1 MSGPARVLVVD
12 DEHLAR
18 DGLRVLLERD
28 EQVRVVGEC
37 RDGREA
43 VEEIRRLEP
52 DVVFL
57 DVQMPERDG
66 FEVLEALDPEEIP
79 VVVFVTAY
87 DEYALRAFEVHA
99 LDYLLKPFD
108 DERFERA
115 LRRAKDELERRDSAR
130 FAERL
135 EALLAER
142 REEEGEAPNRTDG
155 PAAADPDRP
164 GAADGPAGSGEP
176 PAAEPLDRLMVRSSG
191 RIQFV
196 SVGEIDWVEAAGDYV
211 RLHVGER
218 SHLLRETMKSLEVR
232 LDADDWVRVHR
243 STLVRLDYVREIR
256 TSESGHYELVLEDG
270 TRRSL
275 SRSGRERLEEVLGR
289 SI

>member
-1 MSGPARVLVVD
+1 MSEPTTVLIVD

-18 DGLRVLLERD
+18 EGLRVLLERD
-28 EQVRVVGEC
+28 DEVRIVGEC

-43 VEEIRRLEP
+43 VEEIREREP
-52 DVVFL
+52 DLVFL
-57 DVQMPERDG
+57 DVQMPERNG
-66 FEVLEALDPEEIP
+66 FEVLETLDSDEIP

-108 DERFERA
+108 DERFQRA
-115 LRRAKDELERRDSAR
+115 LRRAKDELERRESAR

-142 REEEGEAPNRTDG
+142 RSGEPYAGREGREEDGEEVA
-155 PAAADPDRP
+155 
-164 GAADGPAGSGEP
+164 GAAD
-176 PAAEPLDRLMVRSSG
+176 RIMVRSSG

-196 SVGEIDWVEAAGDYV
+196 SVREIDWVEAAGDYV

-218 SHLLRETMKSLEVR
+218 SHLLRETMKNLEAR
-232 LDADDWVRVHR
+232 LDSDEWVRVHR
-243 STLVRLDYVREIR
+243 STLVRLGFVREVR
-256 TSESGHYELVLEDG
+256 TSDSGHYEIVLEDG

-289 SI
+289 SL

>member
-1 MSGPARVLVVD
+1 MSARTTVLVVD

-28 EQVRVVGEC
+28 DEVELVGEC
-37 RDGREA
+37 GDGEEA
-43 VEEIRRLEP
+43 VTEIRRLEP

-57 DVQMPERDG
+57 DVQMPERNG
-66 FEVLEALDPEEIP
+66 FEVLEALEPEEIP

-115 LRRAKDELERRDSAR
+115 LARAKDELERRESAR

-135 EALLAER
+135 EALLSER
-142 REEEGEAPNRTDG
+142 REGELASSVEGREETTVEP
-155 PAAADPDRP
+155 PDRI
-164 GAADGPAGSGEP
+164 
-176 PAAEPLDRLMVRSSG
+176 MVRSSG

-196 SVGEIDWVEAAGDYV
+196 SVQEIDWVEAAGDYV
-211 RLHVGER
+211 RLHVGDR
-218 SHLLRETMKSLEVR
+218 SHLLRETMKNLERR
-232 LDADDWVRVHR
+232 LGSEEWVRVHR
-243 STLVRLDYVREIR
+243 STLVRLDFVREIR
-256 TSESGHYELVLEDG
+256 TSDSGHYELVLEDG

>member
-1 MSGPARVLVVD
+1 MSAPTRVLVVD
-12 DEHLAR
+12 DEPLAR

-28 EQVRVVGEC
+28 REVRVVGEC
-37 RDGREA
+37 GDGREA
-43 VEEIRRLEP
+43 VEEIRRLRP
-52 DVVFL
+52 DLVFL
-57 DVQMPERDG
+57 DVQMPELDG
-66 FEVLEALDPEEIP
+66 FDVLERLEPDEIP

-108 DERFERA
+108 DERFERT
-115 LRRAKDELERRDSAR
+115 LERAKDELERRENAR

-142 REEEGEAPNRTDG
+142 RAGEGTSAGTAADDGEAG
-155 PAAADPDRP
+155 ADAPDRI
-164 GAADGPAGSGEP
+164 
-176 PAAEPLDRLMVRSSG
+176 MVRSSG

-196 SVGEIDWVEAAGDYV
+196 SVREIDWVEAAGDYV
-211 RLHVGER
+211 RLHVGDR
-218 SHLLRETMKSLEVR
+218 SHLLRETMKNLENR
-232 LDADDWVRVHR
+232 LESEAWVRVHR
-243 STLVRLDYVREIR
+243 STLVHLDFVREIR
-256 TSESGHYELVLEDG
+256 TSDSGHYELVLEDG

-289 SI
+289 SL

>member
-1 MSGPARVLVVD
+1 MSSRTTVLVVD

-28 EQVRVVGEC
+28 DEVRLVGEC
-37 RDGREA
+37 GDGREA
-43 VEEIRRLEP
+43 VDEIRRLQP

-57 DVQMPERDG
+57 DVQMPERNG
-66 FEVLEALDPEEIP
+66 FEVLDALEPDEIP

-108 DERFERA
+108 DQRFERA
-115 LRRAKDELERRDSAR
+115 LERAKDELERRESAH

-135 EALLAER
+135 EALLSER
-142 REEEGEAPNRTDG
+142 RSGEEEPASG
-155 PAAADPDRP
+155 P
-164 GAADGPAGSGEP
+164 GSGEQPGPEP
-176 PAAEPLDRLMVRSSG
+176 PDRIMVRSSG

-196 SVGEIDWVEAAGDYV
+196 SVQEIDWVEAAGDYV
-211 RLHVGER
+211 RLHVGDR
-218 SHLLRETMKSLEVR
+218 SHLLRETMKNLEAR
-232 LDADDWVRVHR
+232 LEAGQWVRVHR
-243 STLVRLDYVREIR
+243 STLVRLDFVREIR
-256 TSESGHYELVLEDG
+256 TSDSGHYELVLEDG
-270 TRRSL
+270 SRRSL

>member
-1 MSGPARVLVVD
+1 MSDPTTVLIAD

-18 DGLRVLLERD
+18 EGLRVLLERD
-28 EQVRVVGEC
+28 DEVKIVGEC

-52 DVVFL
+52 DLLFL
-57 DVQMPERDG
+57 DVQMPERNG
-66 FEVLEALDPEEIP
+66 FEVLETLDTDEIP

-108 DERFERA
+108 DERFQRA
-115 LRRAKDELERRDSAR
+115 LRRAKDELERRESAR

-142 REEEGEAPNRTDG
+142 R
-155 PAAADPDRP
+155 
-164 GAADGPAGSGEP
+164 SGEP
-176 PAAEPLDRLMVRSSG
+176 GAGLDAGYDGEETARTADRIMVRSSG

-218 SHLLRETMKSLEVR
+218 SHLLRETMKNLEAR
-232 LDADDWVRVHR
+232 LDSEAWVRVHR
-243 STLVRLDYVREIR
+243 STLVRLGFVREVR
-256 TSESGHYELVLEDG
+256 TSDSGHYELVLEDG

-289 SI
+289 SL

>member
-1 MSGPARVLVVD
+1 MSARATVLVVD

-18 DGLRVLLERD
+18 EGLRVLLERD
-28 EQVRVVGEC
+28 EDVRVVGEC
-37 RDGREA
+37 GDGREA
-43 VEEIRRLEP
+43 VEEIRRLRP

-66 FEVLEALDPEEIP
+66 FEVLEALDPDELP

-115 LRRAKDELERRDSAR
+115 LGRAKDELERRDNAR
-130 FAERL
+130 FARRL
-135 EALLAER
+135 EALLEER
-142 REEEGEAPNRTDG
+142 RGSEEAWTARSAGADGRSPEAP
-155 PAAADPDRP
+155 DRI
-164 GAADGPAGSGEP
+164 
-176 PAAEPLDRLMVRSSG
+176 MVRSSG

-196 SVGEIDWVEAAGDYV
+196 SVGEVDWVEAAGDYV
-211 RLHVGER
+211 RLHAGER
-218 SHLLRETMKSLEVR
+218 SHLLRETMKNLEAR
-232 LDADDWVRVHR
+232 LDSEAWVRVHR
-243 STLVRLDYVREIR
+243 STLVRLEFVREIR
-256 TSESGHYELVLEDG
+256 TSDSGHYQLVLEDG

>member
-1 MSGPARVLVVD
+1 MSTRATVLVVD

-28 EQVRVVGEC
+28 DEVRLVGEC
-37 RDGREA
+37 GDGREA
-43 VEEIRRLEP
+43 VDEIRRLEP

-57 DVQMPERDG
+57 DVQMPGLNG
-66 FEVLEALDPEEIP
+66 FEVLDALESEEIP

-108 DERFERA
+108 DRRFEQA
-115 LRRAKDELERRDSAR
+115 LQRAKDELERRESAR
-130 FAERL
+130 FARKL
-135 EALLAER
+135 EALLSER
-142 REEEGEAPNRTDG
+142 GSREAG
-155 PAAADPDRP
+155 PAADA
-164 GAADGPAGSGEP
+164 GAAWEP
-176 PAAEPLDRLMVRSSG
+176 TPEPLDRIMVRSSG

-196 SVGEIDWVEAAGDYV
+196 NVREIDWVEGAGDYV
-211 RLHVGER
+211 RLHVGDR
-218 SHLLRETMKSLEVR
+218 SHLLRETMKNLEAR
-232 LDADDWVRVHR
+232 LGSERWVRVHR
-243 STLVRLDYVREIR
+243 STLVRLDFVREIR
-256 TSESGHYELVLEDG
+256 TSDSGHYELVLQDG